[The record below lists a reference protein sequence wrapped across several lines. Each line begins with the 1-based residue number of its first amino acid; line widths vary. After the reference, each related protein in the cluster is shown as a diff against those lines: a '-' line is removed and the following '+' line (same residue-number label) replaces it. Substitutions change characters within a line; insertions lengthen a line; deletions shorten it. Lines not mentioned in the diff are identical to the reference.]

1 MVRIISDTPWY
12 FYILCLITGI
22 ALAYLLYGKK
32 TDELSLSIR
41 RLLFVLRSVIN
52 TLICLLL
59 TNIFLKHIVNRTEN
73 PLILLAIDNSQ
84 SILSGKDSANYKTQ
98 LPQLISELKNK
109 LGERFQINSI
119 LFGENTRKSDSI
131 SFSDRQ
137 TDIGNLFESVANN
150 YSGNN
155 IGAMILLS
163 DGLYNKG
170 IDPVYLTDK
179 LNFPVYTLALGDT
192 SIQKDIWIQKINHNQ
207 IAYLGN
213 QFAIEVLV
221 RGTRLINEKI
231 KISLQKNSEKLSEQ
245 IIQVNSDNFNS
256 TLVFTSEANAPG
268 IQKYEVKIEPLS
280 NESNKRNNA
289 TSFVIEVIDNRD
301 KILLMAN
308 APHPD
313 ITAISNAIESMRNY
327 ELVKD
332 LYSTQKP
339 NLKGF
344 NLLIFHGYKTEHKA
358 ILDACISQNI
368 PYWLINPEL
377 ANTGLRELKLLNP
390 IDKSNDSEPSLINT
404 FGLFT
409 ISEELKNLIPNLPAI
424 KTPFGKYYPS
434 NGSQLFL
441 QQKIGVVNSGDPL
454 MLFNETG
461 DLKSA
466 LLVGDGLWRWRLR
479 NYQES
484 KNTQAFNEL
493 ISKTIQF
500 LAVKSDKSFFRLYT
514 EKIIFEN
521 EAADLTAEVY
531 NKSYELITEPDVT
544 LTLLNNEQK
553 AYSYTFS
560 KTQSQYKLNLG
571 FLQPGEYTYE
581 AKVKVSNE
589 LYSKKGVIVVKPVL
603 SEKLN
608 NTANHQLL
616 YNISSNTGGKLF
628 SPAQSNTLIETI
640 LSNEAIKPI
649 TYSQNE
655 TTELIDLKWLFGLI
669 VLFLAIEWF
678 LRKYYGLI

>member
-1 MVRIISDTPWY
+1 LVKIISDTPWY
-12 FYILCLITGI
+12 IYILCLITGI
-22 ALAYLLYGKK
+22 ALSYLLYGKK
-32 TDELSLSIR
+32 TDELTLSIR
-41 RLLFVLRSVIN
+41 RLLFVLRSVIIA
-52 TLICLLL
+52 LICLLL

-84 SILSGKDSANYKTQ
+84 SILSGKDSANYKSQ
-98 LPQLISELKNK
+98 LPEIISELKNK
-109 LGERFQINSI
+109 LGARFEINSI

-131 SFSDRQ
+131 SFNDKQ

-192 SIQKDIWIQKINHNQ
+192 SIQKDVWIQKINHNQ

-221 RGTRLINEKI
+221 RATRLNNEKI
-231 KISLQKNSEKLSEQ
+231 KISLHKNTEKLSEQ

-256 TLVFTSEANAPG
+256 TLVFTAEANAPG

-280 NESNKRNNA
+280 TESNTRNNTA
-289 TSFVIEVIDNRD
+289 SFVIEVIDNRD
-301 KILLMAN
+301 KILLLAH

-313 ITAISNAIESMRNY
+313 IAAVSNAVESMRNY

-332 LYSTQKP
+332 LYNAQTP
-339 NLKGF
+339 NLKGY
-344 NLLIFHGYKTEHKA
+344 NLVIFHGYKAEHKA

-377 ANTGLRELKLLNP
+377 TNTGLRELKLLNP
-390 IDKSNDSEPSLINT
+390 IDKSNDSEPALVNT

-409 ISEELKNLIPNLPAI
+409 LSEELKNLISNLPAV
-424 KTPFGKYYPS
+424 KTPFGKYYPA
-434 NGSQLFL
+434 NGSNLFL

-466 LLVGDGLWRWRLR
+466 VFVGDGLWRWRLR

-560 KTQSQYKLNLG
+560 KTQTQYKLNLG

-581 AKVKVSNE
+581 AKVKVNNE

-628 SPAQSNTLIETI
+628 FPAQANTLIETV

-649 TYSQNE
+649 TFSQNE
-655 TTELIDLKWLFGLI
+655 TTDLIELKWFFVLLI
-669 VLFLAIEWF
+669 ALLSIEWF
-678 LRKYYGLI
+678 IRKYNGLI